1 MELGAER
8 APNTTANTKDDPAA
22 LSFEVIMR
30 LARSEVAEAEIDP
43 IDIVLCK
50 AELWVKLSYSPD
62 QGAASGRGER
72 VWRRIRV
79 PRRARREKNFLFES
93 PVTP

>member
-30 LARSEVAEAEIDP
+30 LARSEVAEAEIRSHRHCL
-43 IDIVLCK
+43 V
-50 AELWVKLSYSPD
+50 
-62 QGAASGRGER
+62 
-72 VWRRIRV
+72 
-79 PRRARREKNFLFES
+79 
-93 PVTP
+93 